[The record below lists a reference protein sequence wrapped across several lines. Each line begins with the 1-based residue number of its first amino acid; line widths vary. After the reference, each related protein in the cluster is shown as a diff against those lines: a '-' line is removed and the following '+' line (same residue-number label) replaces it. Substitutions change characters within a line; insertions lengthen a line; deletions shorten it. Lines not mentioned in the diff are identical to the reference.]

1 MTLFSARPAARSN
14 SKAGHLLVI
23 VLLSCAA
30 TAKSEP
36 LSIAVASNFRF
47 TLEALLSEGIKGG
60 ARDLP
65 NQCCRLGLTVCPNR
79 KRRAISSIFLSR

>member
-23 VLLSCAA
+23 ALLSFAA

-47 TLEALLSEGIKGG
+47 TLEALLIEGIK
-60 ARDLP
+60 AEPATYRISACLLYTSPSPRD
-65 NQCCRLGLTVCPNR
+65 
-79 KRRAISSIFLSR
+79 KRQSRMPSSA